1 MAKLRKQRRSAR
13 QAHGGGV
20 VSAAW
25 LPTLSARSQA
35 LVFALGALIVSA
47 LLHFS
52 SDKFA
57 DPDAFY
63 HFRHAALYGEG
74 YLFSSAFPWI
84 PFSVIG
90 KYSADIWYGFH
101 VFLIPFTW
109 IGDPVLAMRLAG
121 VVLTWA
127 FLLTIYCACAKLD
140 LKPAWLWPFA
150 LLVSS
155 AFLLH
160 RVTMLRPQV
169 LSLGLTVL
177 LLAQIVL
184 GNLRGVFVIAFAIAW
199 VHLSLFFAPLILL
212 GLFPPIKIFTDK
224 ELRWQEFVA
233 GCAGLVAGWLL
244 RPNPLGAAAIAYVQV
259 VDFTIANLAHAPLEF
274 GSELR
279 PLVLAYYSNYLPFIL
294 MWAASLLFF
303 LWRAIAH
310 RSQSALSKEPKL
322 LLSATLSVV
331 FFLVAV
337 LFARRGFDFCSA
349 FGVLVLALAVG
360 EFMPGK
366 NWPRLAVVGL
376 FCVLAVYSVTQR
388 HRVVAL
394 GWDVNQAE
402 PAARWLNANSNPG
415 DVVFNFRW
423 SYFPEL
429 FFWNTKNVYT
439 SGMDPIFQ
447 YAFDPQLYLSGL
459 KIAARRPSLL
469 CPTGACADPAG
480 VDGFKLLKE
489 RYRARY
495 VYLLKEF
502 DANAYFHFLS
512 DSRFALRYEDRG
524 AAVFEAL

>member
-1 MAKLRKQRRSAR
+1 MAKLRKQRQRAAR
-13 QAHGGGV
+13 KAQAEPIG
-20 VSAAW
+20 AAW
-25 LPTLSARSQA
+25 LPKLGARAEAILFA
-35 LVFALGALIVSA
+35 LVALIVSA

-52 SDKFA
+52 SDRFA
-57 DPDAFY
+57 DPDGFY

-74 YLFSSAFPWI
+74 NLFSSAFPWL

-101 VFLIPFTW
+101 ILLIPFTW

-121 VVLTWA
+121 LVLTWV
-127 FLLTIYCACAKLD
+127 FLLTIYYACAKLD

-150 LLVSS
+150 LMVSS

-169 LSLGLTVL
+169 VSLGLAVL
-177 LLAQIVL
+177 LLAEIVL
-184 GNLRGVFVIAFAIAW
+184 GNLRGVFVVAFAVAW

-212 GLFPPIKIFTDK
+212 GLYPVIKIFTDK

-244 RPNPLGAAAIAYVQV
+244 RPNPFGAASIAAVQV
-259 VDFTIANLAHAPLEF
+259 VDLGLAKLAHAPLEF

-279 PLVLAYYSNYLPFIL
+279 PLALAYYSNYLPFIL
-294 MWAASLLFF
+294 LLSVGLLFLF
-303 LWRAIAH
+303 RRAIAGKIQFDAH
-310 RSQSALSKEPKL
+310 KKLIVFVSAIVSLG
-322 LLSATLSVV
+322 
-331 FFLVAV
+331 FFLVAI

-349 FGVLVLALAVG
+349 FGVLLLALVYGQFLSRKKWAVSAILSTI
-360 EFMPGK
+360 FI
-366 NWPRLAVVGL
+366 
-376 FCVLAVYSVTQR
+376 LAVYSATQR

-402 PAARWLNANSNPG
+402 PAARWLGANSNPG

-447 YAFDPQLYLSGL
+447 YAFDPQLYLAGL
-459 KIAARRPSLL
+459 KIAAGRPSFL
-469 CPTGACADPAG
+469 CPASSCADLAAE
-480 VDGFKLLKE
+480 DGFKLLKE

-495 VYLLKEF
+495 VYLIKEF

-512 DSRFALRYEDRG
+512 DPRYALRYEDRG

>member
-1 MAKLRKQRRSAR
+1 MARLRKQRRSAR
-13 QAHGGGV
+13 KARADGV
-20 VSAAW
+20 VSAPWPPA
-25 LPTLSARSQA
+25 LSARSQA
-35 LVFALGALIVSA
+35 LVFALSALVVSA

-74 YLFSSAFPWI
+74 NLFSPAFPWI
-84 PFSVIG
+84 PYSVIG

-101 VFLIPFTW
+101 LLLIPFTW

-121 VVLTWA
+121 SVLTWA
-127 FLLTIYCACAKLD
+127 FLLTIYRACVGLD
-140 LKPAWLWPFA
+140 LKPAWLWPFV

-199 VHLSLFFAPLILL
+199 VHLSLFFAPLFLL
-212 GLFPPIKIFTDK
+212 GLFPAIKIFTDK
-224 ELRWQEFVA
+224 ELCWREFVA
-233 GCAGLVAGWLL
+233 GSVGLFAGWLL
-244 RPNPLGAAAIAYVQV
+244 RPNPLGAASIAYVQV
-259 VDFTIANLAHAPLEF
+259 VDLTLANLSHAPLEF

-279 PLVLAYYSNYLPFIL
+279 PLVLAYYSNYLPFIVL
-294 MWAASLLFF
+294 WAVSLLFL
-303 LWRAIAH
+303 LWRGIAGKAQLDA
-310 RSQSALSKEPKL
+310 RKKL
-322 LLSATLSVV
+322 TALLSGIVSLG
-331 FFLVAV
+331 FFLVAI

-349 FGVLVLALAVG
+349 FGVLMLALAYSQ
-360 EFMPGK
+360 F
-366 NWPRLAVVGL
+366 LAPKKWLIAAV
-376 FCVLAVYSVTQR
+376 FSSIFILAVYSVTR
-388 HRVVAL
+388 RNRVVAL

-402 PAARWLNANSNPG
+402 PAARWLNANSNAG

-447 YAFDPQLYLSGL
+447 YAYDPQLYLSGL
-459 KIAARRPSLL
+459 KIGTRRPSLV
-469 CPTGACADPAG
+469 CPSGTCPDPEVAETYR
-480 VDGFKLLKE
+480 LLKE

-495 VYLLKEF
+495 IYLIKEF
-502 DANAYFHFLS
+502 DANGYFQLLS

-524 AAVFEAL
+524 AAVFEVM

>member
-1 MAKLRKQRRSAR
+1 MAKLRKQRRRAAR
-13 QAHGGGV
+13 KAQGELIG
-20 VSAAW
+20 AAW
-25 LPTLSARSQA
+25 LPTLSARAEAILFA
-35 LVFALGALIVSA
+35 LVALIISA

-57 DPDAFY
+57 DPDGFY

-74 YLFSSAFPWI
+74 NLFSSAFPWL

-101 VFLIPFTW
+101 IFLIPFTW
-109 IGDPVLAMRLAG
+109 IGDPVLAMGLAG
-121 VVLTWA
+121 LVLTWA
-127 FLLTIYCACAKLD
+127 FLLTIYRACAKLD

-169 LSLGLTVL
+169 VSLGLAVL
-177 LLAQIVL
+177 LLAEIVR
-184 GNLRGVFVIAFAIAW
+184 GNLRGVFVVAFAIAW

-212 GLFPPIKIFTDK
+212 GLFPAIKIFTDK
-224 ELRWQEFVA
+224 KLRWQEFVA
-233 GCAGLVAGWLL
+233 GCGGIVAGWLL
-244 RPNPLGAAAIAYVQV
+244 RPNPLGAASIAAVQV
-259 VDFTIANLAHAPLEF
+259 VDLTLAKLAHAPLEF

-294 MWAASLLFF
+294 LWSVSLLFLF
-303 LWRAIAH
+303 RRAIAGKVLLDAH
-310 RSQSALSKEPKL
+310 KKLIALVSAIVSLG
-322 LLSATLSVV
+322 
-331 FFLVAV
+331 FFLVAI

-349 FGVLVLALAVG
+349 FGVLLLALVYGQFLSRKKWAVSVTLSTI
-360 EFMPGK
+360 FI
-366 NWPRLAVVGL
+366 
-376 FCVLAVYSVTQR
+376 LAVYSATQR

-402 PAARWLNANSNPG
+402 PAARWLGANSNPG

-447 YAFDPQLYLSGL
+447 YAFDPQLYLAGL
-459 KIAARRPSLL
+459 KIAAGRPSFL
-469 CPTGACADPAG
+469 CPTGACPDLAG
-480 VDGFKLLKE
+480 EDGFKLLKE

-495 VYLLKEF
+495 VYLVKEF
-502 DANAYFHFLS
+502 DANAYFHLLS
-512 DSRFALRYEDRG
+512 DRRFALRYEDRG
-524 AAVFEAL
+524 TAVFEAR